1 MKLVLAVLAVAVHV
15 HVVDAQIVGIDC
27 CPFDEN
33 MYTLEEYRATI
44 CYQFGCPAAGY
55 HPRDSC
61 DCHTHSGDPST
72 GACCYQYCE
81 DVVGLECPAG
91 QSVQSG
97 DKCYDTGGVSGS
109 HLMNSSFA
117 RFDRSTPPPSSSC
130 GSGSE
135 S

>member
-97 DKCYDTGGVSGS
+97 DKCYDTGGGC
-109 HLMNSSFA
+109 A
-117 RFDRSTPPPSSSC
+117 STC
-130 GSGSE
+130 C
-135 S
+135 